1 MDLPVFALHTV
12 LFPLGS
18 VGLRVFE
25 PRYVAMLDDVL
36 PAGTFVVVAIRRGQ
50 EVGGTYEPA
59 GVGVTISIDAHERHD
74 DGTHRVRVSGRDRV
88 ALIAPRGHDPYPV
101 WHVEPYP
108 DEGGAGTDDVEAA
121 TGALADYLHAT
132 GEPEDVPL
140 AIPHDP
146 VAASYVLAAA
156 TPGLAPQHQALLEVA
171 GAGERLEAVRTILR
185 RETGLVR
192 ALGAGVGGAGIDVS
206 PT

>member
-1 MDLPVFALHTV
+1 VFALHTV
-12 LFPLGS
+12 LFPFAS
-18 VGLRVFE
+18 MRVRVFE
-25 PRYVAMLDDVL
+25 PRYLAMLDDV
-36 PAGTFVVVAIRRGQ
+36 PPEGPFVVVAIRQGQ

-59 GVGVTISIDAHERHD
+59 RVGVEVAIDVHERGD
-74 DGTHRVRVSGRDRV
+74 DGAHHLRVAGRDRV
-88 ALIAPRGHDPYPV
+88 ALIAPSSHDPYPV

-121 TGALADYLHAT
+121 SRALEGYLRSTGDPVDPT
-132 GEPEDVPL
+132 L

-156 TPGLAPQHQALLEVA
+156 TPGLVPQHQMLLEIASA
-171 GAGERLEAVRTILR
+171 GQRLVAVRSILR
-185 RETGLVR
+185 RETALVR

-206 PT
+206 PN